1 MGQTHGQRRCRARAL
16 PELGTKYHGFPRP
29 LLYNPDAAFGGCS
42 VAYKNHGNG
51 GAGSGGEGDLA
62 CALALLLP
70 LQGKN
75 R

>member
-1 MGQTHGQRRCRARAL
+1 MY
-16 PELGTKYHGFPRP
+16 K
-29 LLYNPDAAFGGCS
+29 PDAAFGGCS

-51 GAGSGGEGDLA
+51 GAGGGGEGNVA
-62 CALALLLP
+62 CALALLFP